1 MMCRTHCFDNG
12 LIMRAVGNRMIVAPP
27 LIMRNAD
34 IDELAQRIKLVLDK
48 TLEQLRATGQ
58 I

>member
-1 MMCRTHCFDNG
+1 
-12 LIMRAVGNRMIVAPP
+12 LIMRS
-27 LIMRNAD
+27 AD